1 MSTPIAAESQFARNG
16 FAAVWGA
23 AGGAAVCAYAVW
35 RLAPIA
41 AEAFEMSLSPLQWA
55 VLLANVLFMAW
66 SEGYRGFQKK
76 FAPRVAA
83 RALYLYRSAEPLWV
97 RILAPM
103 FCFGYFRAARRTRLI
118 AWWATIGIVILVVL
132 VDQLVQPWRG
142 IIDAGVVVGLTWGI
156 ASLLV
161 NYTKAWLT
169 GDYPA
174 SPEVPDDRN

>member
-1 MSTPIAAESQFARNG
+1 MSTPIAAEAGYARNG

-23 AGGAAVCAYAVW
+23 AGGVAICAFAVW

-41 AEAFEMSLSPLQWA
+41 AEAFETRLTVLQWA
-55 VLLANVLFMAW
+55 VLVGNVLFMAW

-97 RILAPM
+97 RMLAPF

-118 AWWATIGIVILVVL
+118 AWWATVGIVILVVL
-132 VDQLVQPWRG
+132 VNQLRQPWRG

-156 ASLLV
+156 TALLV
-161 NYTKAWLT
+161 NYAKACLT

-174 SPEVPDDRN
+174 SPEVPDDSN

>member
-1 MSTPIAAESQFARNG
+1 MSTPIAAETGYARNG

-23 AGGAAVCAYAVW
+23 AGGVAICAFAVW

-41 AEAFEMSLSPLQWA
+41 AEAFETRLTVLQWA
-55 VLLANVLFMAW
+55 VLLGNALFMAW

-97 RILAPM
+97 RILAPL

-118 AWWATIGIVILVVL
+118 AWWATFGIVILVVL
-132 VDQLVQPWRG
+132 VNQLQQPWRG

-156 ASLLV
+156 AALLA
-161 NYTKAWLT
+161 NYAKSYLT

-174 SPEVPDDRN
+174 SPEVPGDGN